1 MVKKILCA
9 TRPLADTCVGRGRL
23 LSAPCI
29 SPPLPLPLPSGE
41 RGRVRGAMRYALCAM
56 LFLGVL
62 GCQAAMTRVRPPLE
76 EEGEVYLY
84 MQPHPQ
90 EAERLRF
97 TVDEAFAVSADG
109 REFPLETYLR
119 EVKSSDLRRQRVL
132 AFGRIPPGP
141 YVGFLFKTKKAT
153 LRGEEGETDLLIPE
167 KFERSEFNFNVNRK
181 TGYVFS
187 LTFKY
192 KESIGPGFRF
202 SPLFSVSTPAKPIL
216 SLAGY
221 VSNTGS
227 SNLMVFD
234 KKATQVTGVIPVG
247 RGPSGVALD
256 QRSRRLYVA
265 NSGDNEI
272 LVVDIPAD
280 QVTSRIRLSTV
291 DRPLELALTPDGR
304 TLLSVNPGSS
314 TVSFIDPFSLL
325 ELNRVNVGNGPRSI
339 LIDPAGRRA
348 YVFNT
353 VSGTITVLDVAN
365 RAIITTFSTDP
376 GPLRGDFSPT
386 GDSLYVIHEFSSYLT
401 VIDPVSFRVL
411 RRFSI
416 GPGMISIKVDSRTGL
431 VYIGR
436 TNDIFVGVYNPSS
449 FVAVDLIKTGGTVNY
464 MTIDDEENNLY
475 MVSSEMKR
483 IVVSNLVRKKI
494 LYEIDVGEAPYW
506 VTVMGER
513 LLQNIRTPAFRP

>member
-1 MVKKILCA
+1 MILRKA
-9 TRPLADTCVGRGRL
+9 LRPL
-23 LSAPCI
+23 LSA
-29 SPPLPLPLPSGE
+29 
-41 RGRVRGAMRYALCAM
+41 LCVVI
-56 LFLGVL
+56 LLS
-62 GCQAAMTRVRPPLE
+62 CQAAITRVRPPLE
-76 EEGEVYLY
+76 EQGEVYLY
-84 MQPHPQ
+84 IQPYPQ

-97 TVDEAFAVSADG
+97 TVDEGFAVSADG
-109 REFPLETYLR
+109 REFPLDTYLR
-119 EVKSSDLRRQRVL
+119 EIKSSDLRRQRLL
-132 AFGRIPPGP
+132 ASGRIPPGS
-141 YVGFLFKTKKAT
+141 YMGFSFKIRKAT
-153 LRGEEGETDLLIPE
+153 LRGEEGEADLLVPE
-167 KFERSEFNFNVNRK
+167 KSVRSEFNFNVNRK

-192 KESIGPGFRF
+192 KESIGAGFSF
-202 SPLFSVSTPAKPIL
+202 SPVFSISIPAKPIL
-216 SLAGY
+216 SLVGY
-221 VSNTGS
+221 VSNTGF

-234 KKATQVTGVIPVG
+234 KKAPQVTGVIPVG
-247 RGPSGVALD
+247 RGPSGMALD
-256 QRSRRLYVA
+256 QRSRRLYAA

-272 LVVDIPAD
+272 LVVDILAN
-280 QVTSRIRLSTV
+280 QVTNKIRLTSG

-304 TLLSVNPGSS
+304 ILLSVNPGSN
-314 TVSFIDPFSLL
+314 TVSFIDPFSLV

-353 VSGTITVLDVAN
+353 LSGTITALDIPN
-365 RAIITTFSTDP
+365 RSIITTFSTDP

-386 GDSLYVIHEFSSYLT
+386 GDNLYVIHEFSSYLT

-411 RRFSI
+411 KRFSI

-436 TNDIFVGVYNPSS
+436 SNDIFVGAYNPFS
-449 FVAVDLIKTGGTVNY
+449 FVAVDLIRTGGTVNY

-483 IVVSNLVRKKI
+483 IIVSNLVRKKI

-506 VTVMGER
+506 VTVTGER
-513 LLQNIRTPAFRP
+513 LLQIIRTPVFQK